1 MTTPVMLPDDLVE
14 AVRRAVGADA
24 VPTFTA
30 KAVEAALRNRDLDD
44 LLSELV
50 DEVGPIPPEL
60 AAEADAAWR
69 AS

>member
-14 AVRRAVGADA
+14 AVRRAVGDGV
-24 VPTFTA
+24 VPKFTA
-30 KAVEAALRNRDLDD
+30 KAVEAALRSRDFDD
-44 LLSELV
+44 LLSELA

-60 AAEADAAWR
+60 AVEADAAWR